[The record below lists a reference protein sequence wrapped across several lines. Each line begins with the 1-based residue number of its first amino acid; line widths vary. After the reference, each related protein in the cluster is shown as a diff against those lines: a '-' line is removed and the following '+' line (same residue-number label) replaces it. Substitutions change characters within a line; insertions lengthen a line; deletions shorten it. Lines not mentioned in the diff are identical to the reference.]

1 LAGEAHGADPSG
13 EALAA
18 VAAAEKVSPLAA
30 LRSLRW

>member
-18 VAAAEKVSPLAA
+18 VAVAEKVSPLAA